1 MPTEIQR
8 YYPRLST
15 IVTTEEIPDVL
26 GFVKDGVVWFLDQV
40 HYKDL
45 QYSKSPQGDAAFYSL
60 SIVSKK
66 RLAIEIPGTGIA
78 LVINKDW
85 EDNNISAFPIT
96 LEYEWKVLAFLRGF
110 NVSNFSF
117 SPQEIY
123 EMALR
128 ALNITE
134 EQAMAHYI
142 NNFTPQPQDP
152 NAPTLEQF
160 VADVYG
166 EEEIDPQDWPIVN
179 ELTTLRDITQDLYA
193 KTEKYSTV
201 IAFTTYLLDSDLNQT
216 LENVKNYFK
225 ALIPQDIEAYI
236 KDIIVPKF
244 RATLL
249 LSAGV
254 EFPRS
259 ILQPVYD
266 ELGNDFYTPPTIPED
281 ESDGRV

>member
-26 GFVKDGVVWFLDQV
+26 GFVKDGVVWVLDQV

-85 EDNNISAFPIT
+85 EDTGISAFPIT
-96 LEYEWKVLAFLRGF
+96 IEYEWKVLAFLRGF
-110 NVSNFSF
+110 KLSNFSF

-134 EQAMAHYI
+134 EQAMAHFI
-142 NNFTPQPQDP
+142 NTFTVP
-152 NAPTLEQF
+152 
-160 VADVYG
+160 
-166 EEEIDPQDWPIVN
+166 
-179 ELTTLRDITQDLYA
+179 
-193 KTEKYSTV
+193 
-201 IAFTTYLLDSDLNQT
+201 LDDNT
-216 LENVKNYFK
+216 
-225 ALIPQDIEAYI
+225 
-236 KDIIVPKF
+236 
-244 RATLL
+244 
-249 LSAGV
+249 
-254 EFPRS
+254 
-259 ILQPVYD
+259 
-266 ELGNDFYTPPTIPED
+266 
-281 ESDGRV
+281 